1 LPASGHPNRLEI
13 RRLLANLRA
22 WLEFA
27 PSRNPDAFPPIFIPI
42 VARVRTPQQAPN
54 SPLFGESSCLAR
66 VCPFAQSR
74 RAFLSL
80 LIALPAFAQTLA
92 ILPPT
97 TELRGP
103 EARQQLLVEATLA
116 DHQEDWTRAAD
127 WASSDPKIATVDAHG
142 IVQPVSDGEARITAR
157 AKGRTATAAVRV
169 QGSHAAFQWSF
180 RNHVIPVMT
189 KMGCNQGAC
198 HGALAGKNGFKLT
211 LRGYDPQADYDTLTR
226 QSVGRRVS
234 LADPSA
240 SLILLKPAFV
250 IPHGGGKRFA
260 KDSLEYRVIEEWIA
274 AGAPPPTDKDAQIAG
289 LEVFPAAAVL
299 APDAEQQIVVRARY
313 SDGHTEDVTRWVKFS
328 STNEGVATVDDNG
341 RVKMTGA
348 GEAAITLWYSSRVL
362 YSRLTV
368 PFPNAISTS
377 VYDQFPRRN
386 FIDDLAAAKWKSLRL
401 APSKI
406 AGDAEFL
413 RRAYLDAA
421 GILPT
426 SEEVENFLADPSPDK
441 RAQLVDRL
449 LHRDEFVDYWAYK
462 WSDLLLVSTR
472 RLNSTAM
479 WAFYDWIRDS
489 VKHNKPWDQFAKEI
503 FEGSGST
510 RQNGALNYFVLHKDP
525 IDLSENATLAFTGQ
539 RIMCARCHNHPLEK
553 WTQTQYYQ
561 MANLFARI
569 GVKNGTMGDN
579 IVFAKATGD
588 VLHPKLAR
596 PLPPTPLDG
605 QSIAIDAPGDRRTLF
620 AEWLTSPQNS
630 LFPRTIVNRVWANFM
645 GRGLVDPVD
654 DVRAAN
660 PSSNE
665 ELFTALSKD
674 FVDHGYDVQRLIR
687 TIMNSS
693 VYQLSSEANA
703 TNQSDN
709 MFYSKHIIRRLPAE
723 VILDAMSQVT
733 GSPTAFGGYPAG
745 TRALQLPDTQVKS
758 EFLTSFGRP
767 ARISCDAAE
776 RASDSTIAQAL
787 AVINGDTLNKKLSAP
802 DGTIA
807 LFLKLGLSDRRI
819 LEFMYLSA
827 FSRYPTDAERAA
839 MADALEKAKPA
850 KGTEEARR
858 DAHRQALEDMVWAL
872 LTSKEFLFDH

>member
-1 LPASGHPNRLEI
+1 VGRPAAKKSVGLRWDRRFRLSTLAAL
-13 RRLLANLRA
+13 LLAA
-22 WLEFA
+22 
-27 PSRNPDAFPPIFIPI
+27 
-42 VARVRTPQQAPN
+42 
-54 SPLFGESSCLAR
+54 
-66 VCPFAQSR
+66 
-74 RAFLSL
+74 
-80 LIALPAFAQTLA
+80 PAFAQTLVV
-92 ILPPT
+92 LPT
-97 TELRGP
+97 TVELTGP
-103 EARQQLLVEATLA
+103 EARQQLLVEATSG
-116 DHQEDWTRAAD
+116 DHQEDWTRDAE
-127 WASSDPKIATVDAHG
+127 WSSSDPKIATVDAHG
-142 IVQPVSDGEARITAR
+142 VVLPAGDGETRITAR

-169 QGSHAAFQWSF
+169 ASSHAPFEWSF

-189 KMGCNQGAC
+189 KMGCNSGAC

-211 LRGYDPQADYDTLTR
+211 LRGYDPEADYDTLTR

-234 LADPSA
+234 LAEPAA
-240 SLILLKPAFV
+240 SLMLLKPSFT

-260 KDSLEYRVIEEWIA
+260 KDSLEYRIIEEWIA
-274 AGAPPPTDKDAQIAG
+274 AGAPPPTAKDAEVAG
-289 LEVFPAAAVL
+289 LEAFPAAALL
-299 APDAEQQIVVRARY
+299 APEAEQQIVVRARY
-313 SDGHTEDVTRWVKFS
+313 SDGHTEDVTRWVRFN

-348 GEAAITLWYSSRVL
+348 GEAAVTLSYSSRVI
-362 YSRLTV
+362 YTRLTV
-368 PFPNAISTS
+368 PFPNQISAAA
-377 VYDQFPRRN
+377 YDEFPRRN
-386 FIDDLAAAKWKSLRL
+386 YIDDLAVAKWKGLHL
-401 APSKI
+401 APSKV
-406 AGDAEFL
+406 AGDSEFL

-426 SEEVENFLADPSPDK
+426 SEEVETFLAGKSPDK
-441 RAQLVDRL
+441 RSQAVDGL
-449 LHRDEFVDYWAYK
+449 LQREEFFDYWAYK

-489 VKHNKPWDQFAKEI
+489 VKHNKPWDQFANQI
-503 FEGSGST
+503 FTGSGST
-510 RQNGALNYFVLHKDP
+510 RENGALNYFVLHKDP

-553 WTQTQYYQ
+553 WTQRQYFQ
-561 MANLFARI
+561 MANLFARV
-569 GVKNGTMGDN
+569 GVKNGAMGDN
-579 IVFAKATGD
+579 IVFAKTTGD
-588 VLHPKLAR
+588 VLYPKLAR

-605 QSIAIDAPGDRRTLF
+605 QSMPIESPADRRALF
-620 AEWLTSPQNS
+620 AEWLTSPRNS
-630 LFPRTIVNRVWANFM
+630 LFARTIVNRVWANFM

-654 DVRAAN
+654 DVRSAN

-665 ELFTALSKD
+665 ELFAALTKD

-703 TNQSDN
+703 ANQSDN

-733 GSPTAFGGYPAG
+733 GSPTAFPGYPAG

-767 ARISCDAAE
+767 QRISCDAAE

-802 DGTIA
+802 EGAIA
-807 LFLKLGLSDRRI
+807 LLLKLGLSDRRI

-827 FSRYPTDAERAA
+827 FSRYPTDAESAA
-839 MADALEKAKPA
+839 LADALEKVKPA
-850 KGTEEARR
+850 QGTEEARR

-872 LTSKEFLFDH
+872 LTSKEFLFNH